1 MLNLSFSGIL
11 KEYRIHGIQ
20 NKFESELLAAQQNL
34 EVLAYSVN
42 FHKQGWQQCEDDYN
56 VYKPWALT
64 ARF

>member
-42 FHKQGWQQCEDDYN
+42 FHKQG
-56 VYKPWALT
+56 
-64 ARF
+64 